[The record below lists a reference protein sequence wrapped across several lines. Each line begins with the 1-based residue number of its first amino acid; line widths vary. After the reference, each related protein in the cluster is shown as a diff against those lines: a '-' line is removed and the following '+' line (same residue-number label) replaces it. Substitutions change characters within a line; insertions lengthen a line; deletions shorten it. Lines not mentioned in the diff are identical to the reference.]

1 MFDRAKVF
9 VRFAIDRSLDRLGR
23 ERQAYAITTDP
34 TQSHKQ
40 QTIQINRGHANIR
53 LIEIL
58 AVKGRCAGMEWIR
71 LLLVLA
77 AWAALAMGK

>member
-1 MFDRAKVF
+1 M
-9 VRFAIDRSLDRLGR
+9 
-23 ERQAYAITTDP
+23 
-34 TQSHKQ
+34 
-40 QTIQINRGHANIR
+40 INRGHANIR
-53 LIEIL
+53 LIEML